1 MKIVIVGSGGV
12 GGYFGARLARA
23 GEDVTFVA
31 RGAHLQAIREHGMRI
46 RSAVD
51 GEWSVQA
58 NAVETLEGHA
68 PADIV
73 LLCVKS
79 YDTEQAAEL
88 IRPVVG
94 EHTAILSLQNG
105 IDNEGKLAR
114 LYGDDRVL
122 GGVAYIF
129 ANIEAPGVIAHH
141 QLGRIVFG
149 RFDGQASDRAAAFAD
164 ACNRAGITAEIS
176 RDIRKT
182 LWEKYVFLVA
192 LAGTTTVTRL
202 PVAFIR
208 EVPETR
214 RLWQQQIDELL
225 ALAEADGAALDAE
238 VKARCVRLME
248 SLAPGNYSSLY
259 QDLMNGKRLE
269 LDTLHGYATRL
280 GENFG
285 VSTPTLFAV
294 YAALR
299 PYLDGVPKIG

>member
-51 GEWSVQA
+51 GEWSVKA
-58 NAVETLEGHA
+58 NAVETLEGHV

-114 LYGDDRVL
+114 LYGNDRVL

-129 ANIEAPGVIAHH
+129 SNIEEPGVIAHH

-149 RFDGQASDRAAAFAD
+149 RLDGQASDRAAAFAD

-202 PVAFIR
+202 PVKFIR

-214 RLWQQQIDELL
+214 RLWQLQIDELL

-238 VKARCVRLME
+238 VKARCVRLLE

-269 LDTLHGYATRL
+269 LDALHGYATRL
-280 GENFG
+280 GESFG
-285 VSTPTLFAV
+285 MPTPTLFAV

-299 PYLDGVPKIG
+299 PYLDGEPKIG

>member
-58 NAVETLEGHA
+58 NAVATLEGHA

>member
-58 NAVETLEGHA
+58 RAVETLEGHA

-105 IDNEGKLAR
+105 IDNEGKLAH

-129 ANIEAPGVIAHH
+129 ANIEAPGIIAHH

-149 RFDGQASDRAAAFAD
+149 RLDGQASDRATAFAD

-176 RDIRKT
+176 PDIRKT

-214 RLWQQQIDELL
+214 RLWQLQIDELL

-269 LDTLHGYATRL
+269 LDALHGYATRL
-280 GENFG
+280 GESLG
-285 VSTPTLFAV
+285 VPTPTLFAV

-299 PYLDGVPKIG
+299 PYLAGAPKIG

>member
-1 MKIVIVGSGGV
+1 MKIVVAGSGGV

-23 GEDVTFVA
+23 GEEVTFVA

-51 GEWSVQA
+51 GEWSVKA
-58 NAVETLEGHA
+58 NAVETLDGHDA
-68 PADIV
+68 ADVV

-79 YDTEQAAEL
+79 YDTEATAEL

-94 EHTAILSLQNG
+94 EQTVILSLQNG
-105 IDNEGKLAR
+105 IDNESKLAR
-114 LYGDDRVL
+114 LYGNDRVL

-129 ANIEAPGVIAHH
+129 SNIEAPGVIAHH

-149 RFDGQASDRAAAFAD
+149 RLDGQASDRATAFAD

-202 PVAFIR
+202 PVSFIR
-208 EVPETR
+208 EVAQTR
-214 RLWQQQIDELL
+214 RLWELQIDELL
-225 ALAEADGAALDAE
+225 ALADADGAALDAE
-238 VKARCVRLME
+238 VKTRCTRLLE

-280 GENFG
+280 GESLG
-285 VSTPTLFAV
+285 VPTPTLFAV

-299 PYLDGVPKIG
+299 PYLDGAPKIG

>member
-58 NAVETLEGHA
+58 GAVETLEGHA

-105 IDNEGKLAR
+105 IDNEGKLAH

-149 RFDGQASDRAAAFAD
+149 RLDGQASDRATAFAD

-214 RLWQQQIDELL
+214 RLWQLQIDELL

-269 LDTLHGYATRL
+269 LDALHGYATRL
-280 GENFG
+280 GESSS
-285 VSTPTLFAV
+285 VPTPTLFAV

-299 PYLDGVPKIG
+299 PYLDGAPKIG

>member
-1 MKIVIVGSGGV
+1 
-12 GGYFGARLARA
+12 
-23 GEDVTFVA
+23 
-31 RGAHLQAIREHGMRI
+31 
-46 RSAVD
+46 
-51 GEWSVQA
+51 
-58 NAVETLEGHA
+58 
-68 PADIV
+68 V

-88 IRPVVG
+88 IRTVVG

-280 GENFG
+280 GENLG
-285 VSTPTLFAV
+285 VPTPTLFAV

>member
-31 RGAHLQAIREHGMRI
+31 RGAHLQAIREHGMRV

-51 GEWSVQA
+51 GEWSVKA
-58 NAVETLEGHA
+58 SAVETLEGHA

-105 IDNEGKLAR
+105 IDNEGKLAS
-114 LYGDDRVL
+114 LYGNDRVL

-129 ANIEAPGVIAHH
+129 SNIEAPGVIAHH

-149 RFDGQASDRAAAFAD
+149 RLDGQASDRATAFAD
-164 ACNRAGITAEIS
+164 ACNRAGITAELS

-214 RLWQQQIDELL
+214 KLWERQIDELL

-238 VKARCVRLME
+238 VKARCVKLLD

-269 LDTLHGYATRL
+269 LDALHGYATRL
-280 GENFG
+280 GENFS
-285 VSTPTLFAV
+285 VPTPTLFAV

-299 PYLDGVPKIG
+299 PYRDGTPKIG

>member
-58 NAVETLEGHA
+58 GAVETLEGHA

-105 IDNEGKLAR
+105 IDNEGKLAH

-149 RFDGQASDRAAAFAD
+149 RLDGQASDRATAFAD

-214 RLWQQQIDELL
+214 KLWERQIDELL

-269 LDTLHGYATRL
+269 LDTLHGHATRL
-280 GENFG
+280 GESFG
-285 VSTPTLFAV
+285 VPTPTLFAV

-299 PYLDGVPKIG
+299 PYLAGAPKIG

>member
-51 GEWSVQA
+51 GEWSVKA
-58 NAVETLEGHA
+58 TAVETLEGHA

-129 ANIEAPGVIAHH
+129 SNIEAPGVIAHH

-149 RFDGQASDRAAAFAD
+149 RLDGQASERATAFAD

-208 EVPETR
+208 EVPQTR
-214 RLWQQQIDELL
+214 RLWQLQIDELL

-238 VKARCVRLME
+238 VKARCVRLLE

-269 LDTLHGYATRL
+269 LDALHGHATRL
-280 GENFG
+280 GESFG
-285 VSTPTLFAV
+285 VPTPTLFAV

-299 PYLDGVPKIG
+299 PYLDGAPKIG

>member
-12 GGYFGARLARA
+12 GGYFGARLAQA

-58 NAVETLEGHA
+58 NAVETLDGHA

-105 IDNEGKLAR
+105 IDNEAKLAH
-114 LYGDDRVL
+114 LYSDDRVL

-149 RFDGQASDRAAAFAD
+149 RLDGQASDRAAAFAD
-164 ACNRAGITAEIS
+164 ACNRAGIAAEIS

-214 RLWQQQIDELL
+214 RLWQLQIDELL

-280 GENFG
+280 GERLG

-299 PYLDGVPKIG
+299 PYLDGAPKIG